1 MATTPTLP
9 YKRPFSRKKALQRTG
24 WTTLLIGL
32 IGTVLGTFPQVVRMD
47 ETPGVGL
54 AQLFIILGGIAL
66 FTFGGYLI
74 AYAARR
80 RRKHNRLR
88 EDIGLRLMATGY
100 VVCAVSALA
109 DVVGIG
115 THNLPIVFP
124 YFGPLQLAGM
134 ALGITTIIIG
144 MILYS
149 QIASPRNVMTG
160 RLSELDDLP

>member
-9 YKRPFSRKKALQRTG
+9 YKRPFSRKKALQRG
-24 WTTLLIGL
+24 GLATLIVGL
-32 IGTVLGTFPQVVRMD
+32 LATLLGTFPQVLGLD

-109 DVVGIG
+109 DVLGIG

-124 YFGPLQLAGM
+124 YFGPFQLAGM
-134 ALGITTIIIG
+134 ALGITTIVIG

-149 QIASPRNVMTG
+149 QIASPKNVMTG
-160 RLSELDDLP
+160 KLSDLDDLP

>member
-24 WTTLLIGL
+24 WATLSIGL
-32 IGTVLGTFPQVVRMD
+32 LGTLLGTFPQVLGLD

-54 AQLFIILGGIAL
+54 AQLVIILGGIAL

-109 DVVGIG
+109 DVLGIG

-124 YFGPLQLAGM
+124 YFGPFQLAGM
-134 ALGITTIIIG
+134 ALGLATIIVG
-144 MILYS
+144 MVLYS
-149 QIASPRNVMTG
+149 QIASPKNVLTG
-160 RLSELDDLP
+160 KLSDLEDLP